1 MKEFWEKQAL
11 EYGEDVA
18 AVNFDPLEDRFAS
31 VLIEQLVPDGL
42 CVADLGCGNGR
53 TLFDLAPSRPR
64 GIFVGYDYAEN
75 MVRVA
80 ENRRQTAALNNV
92 RFCCFDAS
100 SATLP
105 GDARNAFDIVIGKR
119 ILINIKGSPKR
130 QALRNVFDMLRP
142 GGMFIMIEC
151 FIEPLERI
159 NVIRAGL
166 GLEQIVV
173 RPFNEYL
180 TQAFLQEVEAYFT
193 MERFLDIGS
202 LYYFISRVFNAYLSE
217 GKPDYFAP
225 INQLASKLV
234 LSGIRPMQGYAP
246 EVTYVLRRREQP
258 PRVLGSGSSAPSA
271 RYS

>member
-18 AVNFDPLEDRFAS
+18 AVNFDPLEDKFAS
-31 VLIEQLVPDGL
+31 ALLDQLVSDGL

-53 TLFDLAPSRPR
+53 TLVDLAQSRPR
-64 GIFVGYDYAEN
+64 GTFVGYDYAEN

-80 ENRRQTAALNNV
+80 ENRRKTAALNNIHF
-92 RFCCFDAS
+92 RCFDAS
-100 SATLP
+100 SQALP
-105 GDARNAFDIVIGKR
+105 TDARDYFDIVIAKR
-119 ILINIKGSPKR
+119 LLINIKGSPKR
-130 QALRNVFDMLRP
+130 QALKNVHDMLRP
-142 GGMFIMIEC
+142 DGKFIMIEC

-159 NVIRAGL
+159 NEIRAGL
-166 GLEQIVV
+166 ALEQIGV

-180 TQAFLQEVEAYFT
+180 TRAFLKEVEVYFT
-193 MERFLDIGS
+193 VEQFLDIGS
-202 LYYFISRVFNAYLSE
+202 LYYFISRVFNAYLSN

-246 EVTYVLRRREQP
+246 EVTYVLKKRH
-258 PRVLGSGSSAPSA
+258 
-271 RYS
+271 